1 MFVEIWSLS
10 SEADLEHF
18 ETSNIELFAKK
29 PGLLTVSYFYKQ
41 FHVRCFAGF

>member
-1 MFVEIWSLS
+1 MFVEVWSLS

-18 ETSNIELFAKK
+18 ETPNIRLFAKK
-29 PGLLTVSYFYKQ
+29 QGLLTVSYFYNQ